1 VDLFPTLYAVSVTFS
16 YRVTLARNLT
26 ASDINLGQGVGNTIS
41 LDLLTGL
48 LSILR
53 APVGARKLLGIA
65 PNGEL
70 YSNAFVSHNIYF
82 DIKDSECPKTDAA
95 TQRCIVFL
103 DTVAFSTSSKSE
115 EEQGVVSRFLMS
127 KLGASMLPASS
138 NLVDTID
145 NTDIV
150 DVFYLGDGRE
160 GRANDG
166 VGVRTTSEVRRF
178 SF

>member
-1 VDLFPTLYAVSVTFS
+1 MPQANLTLRPNVEAGGVSNATDSPSEVDLFPTLYAVSVTFS

-53 APVGARKLLGIA
+53 APVGARKLSGIA

-82 DIKDSECPKTDAA
+82 DIKGKNLPK
-95 TQRCIVFL
+95 
-103 DTVAFSTSSKSE
+103 
-115 EEQGVVSRFLMS
+115 
-127 KLGASMLPASS
+127 P
-138 NLVDTID
+138 
-145 NTDIV
+145 
-150 DVFYLGDGRE
+150 
-160 GRANDG
+160 
-166 VGVRTTSEVRRF
+166 
-178 SF
+178 